1 MELQELREEIDRLDT
16 VLLDTFLKRM
26 KVSEAVAEYKM
37 EHQLEILNAKRE
49 QEVIAK
55 VREQSGDMADYVQ
68 ELFEKI
74 MEISR
79 NRQQELMKETK

>member
-79 NRQQELMKETK
+79 NRQQELMKEEK

>member
-37 EHQLEILNAKRE
+37 EQLTS
-49 QEVIAK
+49 EVSPI
-55 VREQSGDMADYVQ
+55 Q
-68 ELFEKI
+68 F
-74 MEISR
+74 
-79 NRQQELMKETK
+79 RQ